1 MFNNRKSVRSAVG
14 RGLLGCAAALALSFV
29 TGQAAQAK
37 DSLRFTTS
45 LPAPSFIYADILSV
59 WAQRVIDDSNGSLDI
74 QMFPAGTLGRDP
86 AAHLDMARDGIAD
99 ISYIVL
105 GYTPGAVNEAT
116 IIELPGS
123 TPSATA
129 GSLAATKM
137 VEEGLWPGQG
147 MENVKVLGAFS
158 TAPAILTTV
167 DKVDTLAGVS
177 GKKLRGAGPTLLA
190 TINAIGATPV
200 GGITSPQIAES
211 LSRGLIDGTI
221 NEWVALTIFGVAETA
236 KNHLDINLGA
246 SPIMVVM
253 NKDKYD
259 SLPEDARAAID
270 KNSGEPFARLWGEQ
284 FDASIEKFRSAAMK
298 DDTRNF
304 STLSDEEQALWD
316 EKLQTVID
324 AWIAETPNGQVV
336 YDAFTAAVSEAAE

>member
-1 MFNNRKSVRSAVG
+1 MSSIRKSLRGAVG
-14 RGLLGCAAALALSFV
+14 RGLLGCVAALTLSL
-29 TGQAAQAK
+29 GQAAQAQ
-37 DSLRFTTS
+37 DTLRFTTS
-45 LPAPSFIYADILSV
+45 VPAPSFIYADILSV

-116 IIELPGS
+116 ILELPGS
-123 TPSATA
+123 TPSATV

-158 TAPAILTTV
+158 TAPTLLTTV
-167 DKVDTLAGVS
+167 EKVETLEDFA

-211 LSRGLIDGTI
+211 LSRGLIDGTV

-236 KNHLDINLGA
+236 KNHLDVNLGA

-284 FDASIEKFRSAAMK
+284 FDGAIEKFRSAAMT
-298 DDTRNF
+298 DETRSF
-304 STLSDEEQALWD
+304 STLSNEQQALWD

-324 AWIAETPNGQVV
+324 AWIAETPNGQVI
-336 YDAFTAAVSEAAE
+336 YDAFTETVNKAAE